1 MQAPPGADVL
11 VVDLDGTLLRSDL
24 LWESFWEVLGHDWR
38 SPAGVALALA
48 LRDGRAALKRHLTE
62 RTSLEVET
70 LPYDP
75 AVLDRIARWRAAGG
89 RTALVTASDER
100 LARQVGA
107 HLGCF
112 DEIHGSDG
120 QTNLKGP
127 EKARFLRERFG
138 AGFTYIGDSRAD
150 LAVWQ
155 EAGAA
160 ITANASAGVRAELA
174 QRGIAAEHLAGA
186 AAGPRDYL
194 RALRPHQWLKNL
206 LVFLPLLA
214 GHQFAMA
221 TLLQAL
227 LAFLAFS
234 AIASSVYVLND
245 LLDLQAD
252 RHHPRKRERPF
263 AAGRIPIAHGA
274 AMTAGL
280 LAAGT
285 LLSVLLGPVFF
296 GVMVLYYVMTTLY
309 SLALKRRI
317 VLDICVLAGLYTIRI
332 VAGGAATGVPLSV
345 WLLAFSIFLFFS
357 LAAIKRQAELVDM
370 AQRRTLKSR
379 GRGYVATDLPF
390 IAQAA
395 VAAGYVSV
403 LVMAL
408 YVSSPDVAELY
419 PRPDLLWGIC
429 LVLLYWITRV
439 ALLTHRGEMHDD
451 PVVFAATDRT
461 SQLCLLAVLLLVIGG
476 TL

>member
-1 MQAPPGADVL
+1 
-11 VVDLDGTLLRSDL
+11 
-24 LWESFWEVLGHDWR
+24 
-38 SPAGVALALA
+38 
-48 LRDGRAALKRHLTE
+48 
-62 RTSLEVET
+62 
-70 LPYDP
+70 
-75 AVLDRIARWRAAGG
+75 
-89 RTALVTASDER
+89 
-100 LARQVGA
+100 
-107 HLGCF
+107 
-112 DEIHGSDG
+112 
-120 QTNLKGP
+120 
-127 EKARFLRERFG
+127 
-138 AGFTYIGDSRAD
+138 
-150 LAVWQ
+150 
-155 EAGAA
+155 
-160 ITANASAGVRAELA
+160 
-174 QRGIAAEHLAGA
+174 
-186 AAGPRDYL
+186 
-194 RALRPHQWLKNL
+194 
-206 LVFLPLLA
+206 
-214 GHQFAMA
+214 
-221 TLLQAL
+221 
-227 LAFLAFS
+227 
-234 AIASSVYVLND
+234 
-245 LLDLQAD
+245 
-252 RHHPRKRERPF
+252 
-263 AAGRIPIAHGA
+263 
-274 AMTAGL
+274 MTAGL

-408 YVSSPDVAELY
+408 YVSSPDVTELY